1 MKNITLILILIFSC
15 SVYGQEKD
23 EQAQQCQ
30 EFLRSMVGI
39 WYGEGYDFYDVNSSN
54 SKMGIYMETQY
65 NEYGFIYNSIHGL
78 YTPNEEY
85 FFKQTKDGNFIDFES
100 YMLNRNTKY
109 YSFYY
114 YRYLFPPRV
123 VIGTY
128 DYNFK
133 KMILFNSDNLWYSL
147 DITKDNAKLSLAFSV
162 RESGFPNF
170 EESRNLYNNLKRV
183 LDKKTYVSRF
193 KDGDILISK
202 DYLTF
207 KNINLSYVFCIL
219 NFPLKEQPQDNS
231 DKNLKEPIS
240 KFIRINNCPPKDY
253 YKNIRTNVLYR
264 IYCTRIKRIKTK
276 DVPDPKSESDKEILK
291 KIKRCSD
298 FIDNFKG
305 EWEYIAYDNGVEI
318 YHVDAPVVILDDVIS
333 YFILPA
339 EYNKDSILAYKS
351 NQYLNTCYNQIVKS
365 LNKFKRKSVYPIQSV
380 SLRIVSKKISF
391 CLEREICAFY
401 SFDGGNDNLGHSPY
415 LLIGFAGDAF
425 ELLDKNQITW
435 SEDLKWEISPDWR
448 EIKEY
453 ELIDGKWKLIHKFIK
468 KTATPKN

>member
-1 MKNITLILILIFSC
+1 MKNIILILILIFSC

-39 WYGEGYDFYDVNSSN
+39 WYGEGYGYSDAPSPN
-54 SKMGIYMETQY
+54 SKKGFYMEIQY
-65 NEYGFIYNSIHGL
+65 NESGFIYNSL
-78 YTPNEEY
+78 YPIYTSNEENL
-85 FFKQTKDGNFIDFES
+85 FKQTKEGNFIDFES
-100 YMLNRNTKY
+100 FMLKKNKNDRA
-109 YSFYY
+109 FYFFN
-114 YRYLFPPRV
+114 LSWPPEIS
-123 VIGTY
+123 IGTY

-133 KMILFNSDNLWYSL
+133 KMIFFTSDYLWYSL
-147 DITKDNAKLSLAFSV
+147 DITKDNAKLSMAFLV
-162 RESGFPNF
+162 AESIFADCD
-170 EESRNLYNNLKRV
+170 EALNLNTKLERV
-183 LDKKTYVSRF
+183 IAQKTYLHRF
-193 KDGDILISK
+193 NDVDISIDK

-207 KNINLSYVFCIL
+207 KNMIMKYFCCISNL
-219 NFPLKEQPQDNS
+219 PLKKLPQNKNE
-231 DKNLKEPIS
+231 KNLKEPIS

-253 YKNIRTNVLYR
+253 YKNMRAEALYR
-264 IYCTRIKRIKTK
+264 LYCIKMKKIRLD

-318 YHVDAPVVILDDVIS
+318 YHADVPVVVLDNIFS
-333 YFILPA
+333 FFILPA

-351 NQYLNTCYNQIVKS
+351 NQYLNTRYKQLGEN
-365 LNKFKRKSVYPIQSV
+365 LNKFKRKSVYPIQTV
-380 SLRIVSKKISF
+380 FLRVTNHGISF
-391 CLEREICAFY
+391 CLKRAVRVFY
-401 SFDGGNDNLGHSPY
+401 SFDGGNDNLGNSPY
-415 LLIGFAGDAF
+415 PLIGEVGDAF